1 VGVSIAST
9 SASAEELAPAKALAP
24 GRASR
29 HRGQRAPGAGLT
41 PSVSTSPLAPAQAPH
56 RDPAGRAAASATARA
71 TRAGWQAERRRALWL
86 GLGPSLL
93 VLLLITLL
101 PAVALLVASFTPL
114 QLTDPS
120 GTFRFDDPLVN
131 YRHLLQDDRFLASVV
146 VQFKLSAS
154 SVALQLGVG
163 LGLALLL
170 NGRSRVLE
178 GARTLFLIPMVLPP
192 IVVAL
197 IWKIMY
203 TPDVSPI
210 HRGLEALGWPV
221 RSLIANPHTAL
232 WAISLADT
240 WQWFPFTMLMVLASL
255 QMIPDDP
262 LEAATLEG
270 ASRWQ
275 VFRHIVL
282 PYIRPVLSVCALF
295 RLIDSFKAFPLI
307 YVLTNGGPGSVTEV
321 TNYYGFIQA
330 FNFSYW
336 GYAAAIA
343 TVMLAGVFVMS
354 WLIGRLGRS
363 ER

>member
-1 VGVSIAST
+1 MAH
-9 SASAEELAPAKALAP
+9 AL
-24 GRASR
+24 
-29 HRGQRAPGAGLT
+29 
-41 PSVSTSPLAPAQAPH
+41 
-56 RDPAGRAAASATARA
+56 PAGS
-71 TRAGWQAERRRALWL
+71 WQTERRRAFLL
-86 GLGPSLL
+86 GLSPSLI
-93 VLLLITLL
+93 VLLLITLV
-101 PAVALLVASFTPL
+101 PAAALVVASFTPL

-120 GTFRFDDPLVN
+120 ATFRFDDPLVN
-131 YRHLLQDDRFLASVV
+131 YRQLLHDDRFLASVA
-146 VQFKLSAS
+146 VQLKLSAS

-170 NGRSRVLE
+170 NGKSRVLE
-178 GARTLFLIPMVLPP
+178 GARTVFLIPMVLPP

-210 HRGLEALGWPV
+210 HRTLEAIGWPV
-221 RSLIANPHTAL
+221 RSLIANPDTAL

-255 QMIPDDP
+255 QMIPDEP

-275 VFRHIVL
+275 LFRYIVL
-282 PYIRPVLSVCALF
+282 PYIRPVLVVCGLF

-336 GYAAAIA
+336 GYASAIA
-343 TVMLAGVFVMS
+343 TVMLVGVFVLS
-354 WLIGRLGRS
+354 WLVGKLGWS
-363 ER
+363 EHDKR

>member
-1 VGVSIAST
+1 MAHAL
-9 SASAEELAPAKALAP
+9 SA
-24 GRASR
+24 
-29 HRGQRAPGAGLT
+29 
-41 PSVSTSPLAPAQAPH
+41 
-56 RDPAGRAAASATARA
+56 D
-71 TRAGWQAERRRALWL
+71 GWQGERRRAFLA
-86 GLGPSLL
+86 GLSPALA
-93 VLLLITLL
+93 VLLLITLV
-101 PAVALLVASFTPL
+101 PAAALLVTSFTPL

-131 YRHLLQDDRFLASVV
+131 YRQLLHDGRFLASIA
-146 VQFKLSAS
+146 VQLKLSAS
-154 SVALQLGVG
+154 SVLLQLAAG

-170 NGRSRVLE
+170 NGKSRVLE
-178 GARTLFLIPMVLPP
+178 GARTVFLIPMVLPP

-203 TPDVSPI
+203 TPDVSPL

-221 RSLIANPHTAL
+221 RSLIANPDTAL

-262 LEAATLEG
+262 IEAATLEG

-275 VFRHIVL
+275 LFRHIVL
-282 PYIRPVLSVCALF
+282 PYIRPVLVVCALF

-321 TNYYGFIQA
+321 TNFYGFIQA

-336 GYAAAIA
+336 GYASAIA
-343 TVMLAGVFVMS
+343 TVMLVGVFLLS
-354 WLIGRLGRS
+354 WLVGRLGWSDHDKR
-363 ER
+363 

>member
-1 VGVSIAST
+1 MSHALH
-9 SASAEELAPAKALAP
+9 AAPAI
-24 GRASR
+24 
-29 HRGQRAPGAGLT
+29 
-41 PSVSTSPLAPAQAPH
+41 
-56 RDPAGRAAASATARA
+56 
-71 TRAGWQAERRRALWL
+71 GWQAERRRAFLL
-86 GLGPSLL
+86 GLSPSLA

-101 PAVALLVASFTPL
+101 PATALVIAGFTPL
-114 QLTDPS
+114 SLTDPVAS
-120 GTFRFDDPLVN
+120 FRFDDPLVN
-131 YRHLLQDDRFLASVV
+131 YRQLLRDDRFLASIA

-154 SVALQLGVG
+154 SVALQLLAG

-170 NGRSRVLE
+170 NGKSRVLE
-178 GARTLFLIPMVLPP
+178 GARTVFLIPMVLPP

-210 HRGLEALGWPV
+210 HRTLDALGWPV
-221 RSLIANPHTAL
+221 RSLIANPDTAL

-240 WQWFPFTMLMVLASL
+240 WQWFPFTMLMVLAAL

-262 LEAATLEG
+262 IEAATLEG
-270 ASRWQ
+270 ANRWQ
-275 VFRHIVL
+275 LFRYIVF
-282 PYIRPVLSVCALF
+282 PYIRPVLVVCGLF

-336 GYAAAIA
+336 GYASAIA
-343 TVMLAGVFVMS
+343 TVMLVGVFVLS
-354 WLIGRLGRS
+354 WLVGRLGWSDHDKR
-363 ER
+363 